1 MTNDFEY
8 RLQKITTII
17 KQPFLDAGFYI
28 YKTKKKEF
36 IFHREIN
43 GILQEVGWGWGKDY
57 GQDTIGY
64 DGYIFVPAIKQITSA
79 FNATI
84 TEDVGVMFKFE
95 ERNTEKFSF
104 HRNNLNGGDW
114 NKVAQLFTDEEQ
126 LSKAIST
133 YQDILPNHFIPMLN
147 KYNSIEGMANGII
160 FNGDWGD
167 VKMCF
172 HNDFQGG
179 GADGINNILIL
190 AYLSNKI
197 ELAEKIYTMWLGNA
211 EKDLPK
217 RLLEH
222 GAEFSLRLKNWPVLI
237 TRLNNFLKDNIHQWQ

>member
-17 KQPFLDAGFYI
+17 KQPFLDAGFAI
-28 YKTKKKEF
+28 HKTKKKGF
-36 IFHREIN
+36 IFHREVN
-43 GILQEVGWGWGKDY
+43 GILQEISWGWGKDY
-57 GQDTIGY
+57 SQDSIGY
-64 DGYIFVPAIKQITSA
+64 SGYIYIPKVKQITKA

-84 TEDVGVMFKFE
+84 TEDETVMSRIDE
-95 ERNTEKFSF
+95 INIEKFSF

-147 KYNSIEGMANGII
+147 KYNSIEGMANGIK
-160 FNGDWGD
+160 FNKNWDE
-167 VKMCF
+167 VKLCLF
-172 HNDFQGG
+172 TDFQGG
-179 GADGINNILIL
+179 GYHALEPLLI
-190 AYLSNKI
+190 AYLANKI
-197 ELAEKIYTMWLGNA
+197 EIAEKIYTMWLGNI
-211 EKDLPK
+211 EKELSKDL
-217 RLLEH
+217 LNDS
-222 GAEFSLRLKNWPVLI
+222 AEYSLRSKNYPILI